1 MNDIRDALNIAVGV
15 AFIFAL
21 PTIAVW
27 GVVILMAWLQKAVG
41 L

>member
-1 MNDIRDALNIAVGV
+1 MSDIRDSLKIGLGV
-15 AFIFAL
+15 ALLFAL
-21 PTIAVW
+21 PIGAVW